1 MTTNYLNPKIIHL
14 DRVDFEKLD
23 ISPGTSKFLDSD
35 FAILNAGHIID
46 LSIIVDR
53 DNEQLIK
60 SCSGLKFSNT
70 QHQTKFA
77 EDVSGISTITG
88 ISDNG
93 LTQSNKIMH
102 ENILNSNVDFE
113 STIKGI
119 LFAKMV
125 SIIFNVSDSEIAAL
139 DFTNDAQRDS
149 QIFFDN
155 DSTANVPNDIKLKT
169 VGLDV
174 SGNFDVS
181 GIAVFNQTITNWFTD
196 VSGHSIMDS
205 EVSYWNTR
213 TEQDSSGNETE
224 SVLFNQSDKI
234 MVMYAVS
241 TSFIQGDHDSG
252 IYKISVDNLTA
263 FRTTTESPIDAGL
276 ELASGIADSN
286 YVTRFILEYM
296 WGVGEPEPEPE
307 PEPQPEPQP
316 EPEALYPEP
325 EPEPE
330 PQPEPLALYPEPEPE
345 PEPQPEALSPEPEPE
360 PQALYPDIP
369 MTEDTTGS
377 YAVSASTT
385 SNLFT
390 NTLFGSGEL
399 SNIGEMG
406 GSEVNNGN
414 PIALK
419 YWAFDQSDG
428 NVIVAAEDGAN
439 LRMIKITPAGT
450 LASSV
455 TYPERYVPRFA
466 DISYDEAILPGPQ
479 QMLRCTGNTVNG
491 EQRDMSQEYSYITV
505 EDGKSLKNGA
515 SFFLRVRI
523 PEGDPNKCR
532 EELTATSGHPE
543 GNHRFLFCLETQCNA
558 AVGSE
563 GQIVQVRISN
573 DKIQWTVTK
582 EQSTFSTNQSGIY
595 YIYNSYLNM
604 IEEND
609 YVFVYT
615 NGATYGS
622 TLTCYD
628 MSSGTPTVLFEA
640 MMGDGTT
647 GSDSGDH
654 TYGYINW
661 ESNFYVGING
671 TNQSYHSTN
680 PANFGHMN
688 YDYKQFDIVFQEMSS
703 TEIVSYLAKY
713 HYSSSISTL
722 ASATD
727 LINVYNSYTESGG
740 HDYTFIKNASFDVIV
755 NNFPAYYAFDENTTT
770 GWVSK
775 SNAYSAEEAIAGGFA
790 GTSNIVSYIG
800 TGSNQANV
808 FNGSMIGSSPDGTGP
823 SYWGSDISN
832 PVQGLPLLGAILGI
846 ELNTSRVVT
855 SYRIWPL
862 GGSDDAFGTRSKA
875 MPRDWIIQ
883 GSNEITELPTSSI
896 SADISYGEDILPG
909 PQQMLRCNAN
919 TVNGEQRDMSQEYS
933 FITVEDGQSLNNGAS
948 FFLRVRIPEGDPN
961 KCREEYNATTHPE
974 GSNRVLFCLERECNS
989 PSAADGQILQV
1000 RIAGSNISTHIMR
1013 DLSTWTENHAS
1024 ATTSGYLLMEEEKDY
1039 VYVFTNGANYGF
1051 TLRCYDMSTGTPTVL
1066 FEENELSSADDYGYI
1081 TWDTNFYLGI
1091 NGTNQSYHSTSPANY
1106 GHMNYDYKQ
1115 FDIVFQEMSYAEI
1128 VSYLAANH
1136 YDYSSNWTTIDTQT
1150 DQTFD
1155 EVCTDAEVT
1164 TVFGSDL
1171 VLDAE
1176 TEGLQYSNLYTIAY
1190 PGSYKYYRMIVQ
1202 DTSNTNYD
1210 NYTYLTEM
1218 VYYGGPIWNAEIEY
1232 NGTPT
1237 NKLGDTTENGEYLK
1251 IYLNT
1256 PIIANRIRL
1265 KSVIEYKEPIIS
1277 IMNYKNG
1284 GYEVSA
1290 SSEHSSDYNAWKAFN
1305 NLTTPDADQWQSAS
1319 NVYDES
1325 NGSYVGDKKLSTSPD
1340 SEGNSISSGEYLII
1354 TLPDKRKLTGY
1365 KLTRY
1370 DVSNEF
1376 VTAANYE
1383 NSPKQFTLYGM
1394 ESSSSSW
1401 VFLTSETLTT
1411 PVDDYVSGDVNTG
1424 GTRFNHTTTTA
1435 YQSFA
1440 LVITKNWGAHD
1451 VKISEFQLFCQP
1463 SEIDEFKL
1471 YASSDDSIWTEIHH
1485 ETSVPAITLNGTE
1498 FSITNE
1504 NAYQHYGLVVTKTRA
1519 HHNVSIGGCE
1529 LVVS

>member
-1 MTTNYLNPKIIHL
+1 ML
-14 DRVDFEKLD
+14 D
-23 ISPGTSKFLDSD
+23 
-35 FAILNAGHIID
+35 
-46 LSIIVDR
+46 
-53 DNEQLIK
+53 
-60 SCSGLKFSNT
+60 
-70 QHQTKFA
+70 
-77 EDVSGISTITG
+77 
-88 ISDNG
+88 
-93 LTQSNKIMH
+93 
-102 ENILNSNVDFE
+102 
-113 STIKGI
+113 
-119 LFAKMV
+119 
-125 SIIFNVSDSEIAAL
+125 
-139 DFTNDAQRDS
+139 
-149 QIFFDN
+149 
-155 DSTANVPNDIKLKT
+155 
-169 VGLDV
+169 
-174 SGNFDVS
+174 
-181 GIAVFNQTITNWFTD
+181 
-196 VSGHSIMDS
+196 
-205 EVSYWNTR
+205 
-213 TEQDSSGNETE
+213 
-224 SVLFNQSDKI
+224 
-234 MVMYAVS
+234 
-241 TSFIQGDHDSG
+241 QG
-252 IYKISVDNLTA
+252 
-263 FRTTTESPIDAGL
+263 
-276 ELASGIADSN
+276 
-286 YVTRFILEYM
+286 
-296 WGVGEPEPEPE
+296 
-307 PEPQPEPQP
+307 
-316 EPEALYPEP
+316 
-325 EPEPE
+325 
-330 PQPEPLALYPEPEPE
+330 
-345 PEPQPEALSPEPEPE
+345 
-360 PQALYPDIP
+360 
-369 MTEDTTGS
+369 
-377 YAVSASTT
+377 
-385 SNLFT
+385 
-390 NTLFGSGEL
+390 
-399 SNIGEMG
+399 
-406 GSEVNNGN
+406 
-414 PIALK
+414 
-419 YWAFDQSDG
+419 
-428 NVIVAAEDGAN
+428 
-439 LRMIKITPAGT
+439 
-450 LASSV
+450 
-455 TYPERYVPRFA
+455 
-466 DISYDEAILPGPQ
+466 
-479 QMLRCTGNTVNG
+479 
-491 EQRDMSQEYSYITV
+491 DMSQEYSFITV
-505 EDGKSLKNGA
+505 EDGQSLKNGA

-582 EQSTFSTNQSGIY
+582 EQSTFSTNQAGIY

-622 TLTCYD
+622 TLICYD

-640 MMGDGTT
+640 IMGDGTT
-647 GSDSGDH
+647 GTDSGDH

-680 PANFGHMN
+680 PANF
-688 YDYKQFDIVFQEMSS
+688 
-703 TEIVSYLAKY
+703 
-713 HYSSSISTL
+713 
-722 ASATD
+722 
-727 LINVYNSYTESGG
+727 
-740 HDYTFIKNASFDVIV
+740 
-755 NNFPAYYAFDENTTT
+755 
-770 GWVSK
+770 
-775 SNAYSAEEAIAGGFA
+775 
-790 GTSNIVSYIG
+790 
-800 TGSNQANV
+800 
-808 FNGSMIGSSPDGTGP
+808 
-823 SYWGSDISN
+823 
-832 PVQGLPLLGAILGI
+832 
-846 ELNTSRVVT
+846 
-855 SYRIWPL
+855 
-862 GGSDDAFGTRSKA
+862 
-875 MPRDWIIQ
+875 
-883 GSNEITELPTSSI
+883 
-896 SADISYGEDILPG
+896 
-909 PQQMLRCNAN
+909 
-919 TVNGEQRDMSQEYS
+919 
-933 FITVEDGQSLNNGAS
+933 
-948 FFLRVRIPEGDPN
+948 
-961 KCREEYNATTHPE
+961 
-974 GSNRVLFCLERECNS
+974 
-989 PSAADGQILQV
+989 
-1000 RIAGSNISTHIMR
+1000 
-1013 DLSTWTENHAS
+1013 
-1024 ATTSGYLLMEEEKDY
+1024 
-1039 VYVFTNGANYGF
+1039 
-1051 TLRCYDMSTGTPTVL
+1051 
-1066 FEENELSSADDYGYI
+1066 
-1081 TWDTNFYLGI
+1081 
-1091 NGTNQSYHSTSPANY
+1091 

-1277 IMNYKNG
+1277 IVNYKKG

-1504 NAYQHYGLVVTKTRA
+1504 NAYQHYGLVVTKMRG